1 MPESIQKKLER
12 VRPPKVQISYEVET
26 GDAIVKKELPFVMGV
41 LADLGGDNQPTDPKG
56 KPLNVMERKF
66 TLIDRDNF
74 NTILKSSKPAVK
86 FRVPDKLS
94 GDPEKTLSIDLQFE
108 HMDDFHPEQI
118 TKKIEPLRKL
128 VEARRRL
135 ASLKQKMDGNTNL
148 ENHLNEI
155 LKNVDLREKVKSS
168 LDSDAA
174 ANSDDSDKPEND

>member
-41 LADLGGDNQPTDPKG
+41 LADLSGDSKVTGPDG
-56 KPLNVMERKF
+56 KPLPVMKRDF

-74 NTILKSSKPAVK
+74 NSVLKSCNPSVK
-86 FRVPDKLS
+86 FRVADKLS
-94 GDPEKTLSIDLQFE
+94 GDPDKQLSIDLDFK
-108 HMDDFHPEQI
+108 HMNDFHPEQI
-118 TKKIEPLRKL
+118 ADKVEPLRKL

-135 ASLKQKMDGNTNL
+135 ASLKQKMDGNTDL

-155 LKNVDLREKVKSS
+155 LKNVDLRQQVKSS
-168 LDSDAA
+168 LGGDE
-174 ANSDDSDKPEND
+174 NSAEEEKKPEDE